1 MMRAFVLS
9 RMAFRTACRDCMEAF
24 WVTVQVFTIHTSAL
38 SQFLAAD
45 QSEVISSWAIASDS
59 AWLTL
64 QPNVVIENF
73 GILRIKFCR
82 KNGLYFQVFDENLI
96 F

>member
-1 MMRAFVLS
+1 
-9 RMAFRTACRDCMEAF
+9 MEAF
-24 WVTVQVFTIHTSAL
+24 CVTVQVFTIHTSAL

-73 GILRIKFCR
+73 GIS
-82 KNGLYFQVFDENLI
+82 KN
-96 F
+96 